1 VLLLRRKPGA
11 QAPGFL
17 LSLSIGAAKAPATMK
32 SAYPSAPTC
41 FKAVSTW
48 GPAVMSMKDFRLPL
62 AVGVSAFMAIYVF
75 LSAIGG
81 AGQGPAL
88 VFLFS
93 VLGASAVGFGVLLT
107 DWK

>member
-1 VLLLRRKPGA
+1 
-11 QAPGFL
+11 
-17 LSLSIGAAKAPATMK
+17 
-32 SAYPSAPTC
+32 
-41 FKAVSTW
+41 
-48 GPAVMSMKDFRLPL
+48 MSMKDFRLPL

-81 AGQGPAL
+81 AGQGPAV

-93 VLGASAVGFGVLLT
+93 ILGASALGFGVLLT

>member
-1 VLLLRRKPGA
+1 MKTAHPGA
-11 QAPGFL
+11 TA
-17 LSLSIGAAKAPATMK
+17 
-32 SAYPSAPTC
+32 C
-41 FKAVSTW
+41 FKAISTW
-48 GPAVMSMKDFRLPL
+48 GPAVMGMKDFRLPL

-75 LSAIGG
+75 LSTIGG
-81 AGQGPAL
+81 AGQGPQM